1 MIKRQNLLK
10 VISCTVCAS
19 VFIGCSVPARNS
31 EFNSSQETEEQSI
44 SDTDAPDNETGTD
57 SGDLNDESDKASGI
71 ADINDSKLNENSL
84 AKRMCGKYSYHYGS
98 GDMGD
103 DEFLI
108 MNVFTFGDNL
118 YAFCGYAMADE
129 TELESYSFWASEFI
143 PYDAAEMESTEGN
156 TVRVKELRFSVM
168 SQAGKYWD
176 RGQDGTITL
185 TDDGLVFEN
194 FDNEE
199 FLCPEEYGGRLFL
212 KDERVEDVFPY
223 LKDDGGAGET
233 DLQGVW
239 CAYEGEYPVYLEFN
253 GDNFYVYQK
262 SPDSEVVYAAG
273 GYETSNGIISS
284 TLAMLGCGSMPCEYS
299 ASYEISGDDLILK
312 ADDYA
317 EPYVL
322 SGEMRFSRIKS
333 EDIPLITAD
342 EVVTWNDPTLAFS
355 EYSDGFYGVWIA
367 ADKDEEKAVE
377 KAMALYDLGFDSY
390 VTYSPE
396 WEKLNSKPFY
406 CVTAGRYG
414 SEAEADAVLES
425 VKASY
430 PDAYVKF
437 TGARKYISVV
447 YINYGDTKFD
457 VSSDKVVIKDAQVSE
472 TNVWYPG
479 CEDVGTG
486 YIMNLEIDRNTVF
499 DDTCDTDVFAN
510 YEAGDKPIDWFIRN
524 YDLSVNDPDAY
535 IAEGP
540 ALSGVFEVGINGDHI
555 DRFFGSYWWD

>member
-1 MIKRQNLLK
+1 MIKGKYLLK
-10 VISCTVCAS
+10 VISGIMCVSMFT
-19 VFIGCSVPARNS
+19 GCSLPAADSSS
-31 EFNSSQETEEQSI
+31 EVNTQEDVEQENDGADTDGESNESESGEDGKDFGLSDTGI
-44 SDTDAPDNETGTD
+44 SDITVD
-57 SGDLNDESDKASGI
+57 
-71 ADINDSKLNENSL
+71 SL
-84 AKRMCGKYSYHYGS
+84 AQRMCGKYSYHSGS
-98 GDMGD
+98 NGAGD
-103 DEFLI
+103 DEYLI
-108 MNVFTFGDNL
+108 MNVITFGDNL
-118 YAFCGYAMADE
+118 YAFCGYAMAGE
-129 TELESYSFWASEFI
+129 ESLESYSFWASEFI

-185 TDDGLVFEN
+185 TDDGLLFEK

-223 LKDDGGAGET
+223 LRDVGGAGEA
-233 DLQGVW
+233 DLQGFWV
-239 CAYEGEYPVYLEFN
+239 AYEGEYPVYLEFN
-253 GDNFYVYQK
+253 GDNFYVYKK

-273 GYETSNGIISS
+273 GYDASNGIISS

-333 EDIPLITAD
+333 DDIPLITAD

-414 SEAEADAVLES
+414 SEAEAEAALEAV
-425 VKASY
+425 KTSY

-437 TGARKYISVV
+437 TGVRKFISVV

>member
-1 MIKRQNLLK
+1 MIKGKHLLK
-10 VISCTVCAS
+10 FISS
-19 VFIGCSVPARNS
+19 VACVSMLVGCSLPAG
-31 EFNSSQETEEQSI
+31 NSSDEKSAQENTEQDDGNG
-44 SDTDAPDNETGTD
+44 SDTEADT
-57 SGDLNDESDKASGI
+57 SYLKSVGDEGGDGSEKAVSGI
-71 ADINDSKLNENSL
+71 PDIAGSSL

-143 PYDAAEMESTEGN
+143 PYDASEMESTDGDS
-156 TVRVKELRFSVM
+156 VRVKELRFSVM

-239 CAYEGEYPVYLEFN
+239 CAYEGEYPVYLEFS
-253 GDNFYVYQK
+253 GDNFYVYRK

-284 TLAMLGCGSMPCEYS
+284 TLSMLGCGSMPCEYS
-299 ASYEISGDDLILK
+299 ASYEVSGAELILK
-312 ADDYA
+312 ADEYA

-322 SGEMRFSRIKS
+322 SGEMRFSRVES
-333 EDIPLITAD
+333 DDIPLITAD
-342 EVVTWNDPTLAFS
+342 EVVTWNDPTQTFG
-355 EYSDGFYGVWIA
+355 EYAEGFYGVWIA

-414 SEAEADAVLES
+414 SEAEAEAALEAV
-425 VKASY
+425 KTSY

-437 TGARKYISVV
+437 TGVRKFISVV